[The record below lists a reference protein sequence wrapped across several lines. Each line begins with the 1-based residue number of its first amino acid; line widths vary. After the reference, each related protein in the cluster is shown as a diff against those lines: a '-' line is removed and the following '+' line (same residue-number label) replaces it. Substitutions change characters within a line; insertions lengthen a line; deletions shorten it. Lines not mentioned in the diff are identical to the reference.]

1 MIPIY
6 YLNFLKFDFAFGNRS
21 TFDKNSLILA
31 FTKKTF
37 FDTSNII
44 QNLCLF
50 MQNPEVFI
58 LAIESSC
65 DDTAAAILQNDKV
78 LSNVVANQLIHNQ
91 YGGVVP
97 ELASRAHQQN
107 IVPVVAA
114 ALGKANI
121 KKEQLSAIAFT
132 QGPGLMGSLL
142 VGSSFAKSMALALQI
157 PLIAVNHM
165 QAHVLAH
172 FIDEEGYEKPSFPF
186 LALTISGGHTQIIK
200 VDHFFEMT
208 VIGETT
214 DDAVGEAFDKS
225 AKILGLPYPGGPLI
239 DKYAQLGNPKAFT
252 FTKPKVPGLDF
263 SFSGLKTAI
272 LYFIQK
278 KKIENPEFVK
288 ENLNDI
294 CASIQYTIIE
304 ILMDKL
310 KLAVKE
316 TGITQIT
323 IGGGVSANSGIRNRL
338 KEAENKYGW
347 KTFVPK
353 FEYTTD
359 NAAMIGIVGYQKFLT
374 QKFETSAVVSK
385 ARIQL

>member
-1 MIPIY
+1 
-6 YLNFLKFDFAFGNRS
+6 
-21 TFDKNSLILA
+21 
-31 FTKKTF
+31 
-37 FDTSNII
+37 
-44 QNLCLF
+44 
-50 MQNPEVFI
+50 MQNPKVFI

-65 DDTAAAILQNDKV
+65 DDTAAAVLHNDNV
-78 LSNVVANQLIHNQ
+78 LSNVVANQLIHTQ

-107 IVPVVAA
+107 IVPVIDA
-114 ALGKANI
+114 ALKKANI
-121 KKEQLSAIAFT
+121 TKEQLSAVAFT

-142 VGSSFAKSMALALQI
+142 VGSSFAKSFALALQI

-165 QAHVLAH
+165 HAHILAH
-172 FIDEEGYEKPSFPF
+172 FLNEEGFEKPTFPF
-186 LALTISGGHTQIIK
+186 LALTISGGHTQIVK
-200 VDHFFEMT
+200 VEDYFKMT
-208 VIGETT
+208 IIGETT

-225 AKILGLPYPGGPLI
+225 AKILGLPYPGGPLV
-239 DKYAQLGNPKAFT
+239 DKNAQLGNPKAFK

-272 LYFIQK
+272 LYFVQK
-278 KKIENPEFVK
+278 QKLQNPDFIAENM
-288 ENLNDI
+288 NDI

-316 TGITQIT
+316 TGIKQIA
-323 IGGGVSANSGIRNRL
+323 IGGGVSANSGIRSTL
-338 KEAENKYGW
+338 KEAEAKYGW

-359 NAAMIGIVGYQKFLT
+359 NAAMIGIVGYQKFLS
-374 QKFETSAVVSK
+374 QQFESAAVVSK
-385 ARIQL
+385 ARIQF

>member
-1 MIPIY
+1 MHNKPVY
-6 YLNFLKFDFAFGNRS
+6 
-21 TFDKNSLILA
+21 
-31 FTKKTF
+31 
-37 FDTSNII
+37 
-44 QNLCLF
+44 
-50 MQNPEVFI
+50 I

-78 LSNVVANQLIHNQ
+78 LSNIVANQLIHNQ

-107 IVPVVAA
+107 IVPVIDA
-114 ALGKANI
+114 ALRKANI
-121 KKEQLSAIAFT
+121 QKEQLSAIAFT

-142 VGSSFAKSMALALQI
+142 VGSSFAKSLSLALNI

-165 QAHVLAH
+165 QAHILAH
-172 FIDEEGYEKPSFPF
+172 FIDEEGYEKPEFPF
-186 LALTISGGHTQIIK
+186 LALTISGGHTQIVK
-200 VDHFFEMT
+200 VNDYFDMEI
-208 VIGETT
+208 IGETT

-225 AKILGLPYPGGPLI
+225 AKILGLPYPGGPLV
-239 DKYAQLGNPKAFT
+239 DKNAQLGNPKAFV

-278 KKIENPEFVK
+278 NVSANPTFIE

-304 ILMDKL
+304 ILMDKM
-310 KLAVKE
+310 KIAVNQ
-316 TGITQIT
+316 TGINRIA
-323 IGGGVSANSGIRNRL
+323 IGGGVSANSGIRNAM
-338 KEAENKYGW
+338 KEAQTKYGW
-347 KTFVPK
+347 QTYIPK

-359 NAAMIGIVGYQKFLT
+359 NAAMIGIVGYQKYL
-374 QKFETSAVVSK
+374 QKNFETSDVLSK
-385 ARIQL
+385 ARIQF